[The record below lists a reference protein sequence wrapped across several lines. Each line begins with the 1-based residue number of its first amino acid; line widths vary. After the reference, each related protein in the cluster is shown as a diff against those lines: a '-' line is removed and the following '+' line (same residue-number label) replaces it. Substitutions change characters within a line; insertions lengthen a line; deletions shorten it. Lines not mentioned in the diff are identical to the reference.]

1 MSNQFREDLA
11 TAIDRLRD
19 AGAITTQTVA
29 EWSRLLADGFVDF
42 VRTRGNNM
50 LLGLV
55 LGLSIGYE
63 NSFSSNEPIEC
74 S

>member
-19 AGAITTQTVA
+19 TGVITAQTVA
-29 EWSRLLADGFVDF
+29 EWSRLLANGFVDF

-50 LLGLV
+50 LRGLV
-55 LGLSIGYE
+55 LGSIGYE
-63 NSFSSNEPIEC
+63 NSFSRKEPIG
-74 S
+74 

>member
-50 LLGLV
+50 LLGL
-55 LGLSIGYE
+55 GLSIGYE
-63 NSFSSNEPIEC
+63 NSFSRKEPIG
-74 S
+74 

>member
-19 AGAITTQTVA
+19 TGVITAQTVA
-29 EWSRLLADGFVDF
+29 EWSRLLANGFVDF